1 LSRRAAADDDQVV
14 DDVVAG
20 FRRGQKSDLLT
31 ALGWQDLKLSPNARQ
46 RKQGSTA
53 LQLDLLALLLLG

>member
-1 LSRRAAADDDQVV
+1 LSRRAAADDDEVI
-14 DDVVAG
+14 DNVVAG
-20 FRRGQKSDLLT
+20 FRRGQDSDLLT
-31 ALGWQDLKLSPNARQ
+31 GLGWQDLKLSLNARQ